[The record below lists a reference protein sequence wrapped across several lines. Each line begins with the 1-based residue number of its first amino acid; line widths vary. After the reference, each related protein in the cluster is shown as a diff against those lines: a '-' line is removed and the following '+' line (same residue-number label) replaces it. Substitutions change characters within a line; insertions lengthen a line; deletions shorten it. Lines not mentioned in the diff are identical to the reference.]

1 MNAYDIAQVCPNGHV
16 ANDATQKQPIHNK
29 EYCPR
34 CGERTTTVC
43 LKCNAS
49 IPGRYLVE
57 GVVYAPSHYKLPA
70 FCQYCGRPY
79 PWTSRKQRAA
89 IELFMAEVEDKK
101 DQEEFRRSVKQ
112 ITEDTPQAQA
122 ASGQLVKLLKK
133 VGNATADTI
142 REFLIELA
150 SDAVKKMLIP
160 GG

>member
-1 MNAYDIAQVCPNGHV
+1 
-16 ANDATQKQPIHNK
+16 
-29 EYCPR
+29 
-34 CGERTTTVC
+34 
-43 LKCNAS
+43 
-49 IPGRYLVE
+49 
-57 GVVYAPSHYKLPA
+57 
-70 FCQYCGRPY
+70 
-79 PWTSRKQRAA
+79 
-89 IELFMAEVEDKK
+89 MAEVEDKK

-160 GG
+160 GGWA